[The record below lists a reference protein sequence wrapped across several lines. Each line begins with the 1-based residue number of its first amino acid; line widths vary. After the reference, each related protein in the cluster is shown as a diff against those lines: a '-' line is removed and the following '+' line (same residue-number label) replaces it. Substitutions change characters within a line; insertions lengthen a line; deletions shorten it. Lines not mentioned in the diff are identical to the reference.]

1 MTRRVRRIIFAVYAV
16 ALFIGTHIPNLHVRV
31 PTIDRPDLLIHMAAF
46 GGWFSLLLAAE
57 LLGPWR
63 AFRSIALCLLIA
75 ICCAAVDEYSQSLPI
90 LRRTA
95 AWDDFVAN
103 VMGIVLAA
111 ILALI
116 AAQLFKPSQSAPR
129 TTPAA

>member
-1 MTRRVRRIIFAVYAV
+1 MTRRVRRIIFAVYAL

-57 LLGPWR
+57 VLGPWR
-63 AFRSIALCLLIA
+63 SFRSIALCFLIA
-75 ICCAAVDEYSQSLPI
+75 ICGAAVDEYSQSLPV

-95 AWDDFVAN
+95 AWDDFAAN
-103 VMGIVLAA
+103 TMGIVLAA
-111 ILALI
+111 ILAAV
-116 AAQLFKPSQSAPR
+116 AAKLFKPSRTAPR